1 MYATR
6 FDAFRTVPSTVTV
19 AATNSGGSATS
30 VSLVAGSYTLATF
43 CTHLQARLNAVRT
56 PATWTVTPSYTTGLV
71 TIDCVGETWA
81 LTFTTTEV
89 GTSIGFVGNIA
100 STTDPAIGTKN
111 ARGLFLPDCP
121 VTMDGDPANAG
132 KVTDLRSTVGP
143 TGTSVS
149 LCGTSMYKRTGIR
162 LSHVSRARTFEANA
176 SPGYSSWEQW
186 LDDTQFGA
194 GHSWFTPG
202 SPFQLYWDSAG
213 TASIVGAS
221 LNSGAGPS
229 AGWTQSGIDSFD
241 PKRVHES
248 ALIWFEISIPSLVS
262 SG

>member
-1 MYATR
+1 MFATR
-6 FDAFRTVPSTVTV
+6 FDAFRTVPASTTV
-19 AATNSGGSATS
+19 AASNSGGSGTS
-30 VSLVAGSYTLATF
+30 VSLTAGSYTLATF
-43 CTHLQARLNAVRT
+43 CSHFQTRLNAVRT
-56 PATWTVTPSYTTGLV
+56 PATWTVTPSYTTGFV

-81 LTFTTTEV
+81 IDFTTAEV

-100 STTDPAIGTKN
+100 STSDPAIGTKN
-111 ARGLFLPDCP
+111 ARGLYLPDCP
-121 VTMDGDPANAG
+121 LNIDGHPANAG
-132 KVTDLRSTVGP
+132 KATDLRSTVGP

-149 LCGTSMYKRTGIR
+149 LVGTSMYKRTGIR
-162 LSHVSRARTFEANA
+162 LSHVSPARTFEASA

-202 SPFQLYWDSAG
+202 SAFQLYWDSAG

-221 LNSGAGPS
+221 LNSGAGPT
-229 AGWTQSGIDSFD
+229 AGWVQHGINSFE

-248 ALIWFEISIPSLVS
+248 ALIWFEIAIPTLVS